1 MKPSNELFQLIKSLT
16 KSEKRYFKLSSSL
29 QSGEKN
35 YLKLFE
41 AIEIQD
47 EYDEE
52 AIKNLFKKETFIKHL
67 PSEKNHLYNLILK
80 SLRGFYSDHS
90 AAAILQEHLR
100 NIELLFNKA
109 LYKECAKYIIKAK
122 TIAYNFEKYYFLLD
136 LINWEKK
143 LVEEGYHRGIF
154 EADLNRLVDEET
166 DCIEKLRNIAEYQM
180 LYSQI
185 NSVIRKGGYTRNHE
199 ESELVKKISNHHLIT
214 GKNTAYTVKAATACY
229 SIKAMCFIA
238 NRNYDAAI
246 EHLEKVIKIMEANSF
261 IMKEL
266 PKRYIKALNS
276 MMYAYLNRNDIDN
289 CLLYVEKI
297 KSLIDQPGFESID
310 IQLDLFSLPNNAEL
324 LAYCYAGEY
333 KKAIDEVIPVIL
345 AGIEKYHGKL
355 STESELLLFY
365 NISRVY
371 FSGKEYK
378 LALKYN
384 NLVLNSNE
392 PILRQDVFTFARLVN
407 LIIHYEL
414 GNYDLLEYTIKSAK
428 RFVDKSQRNYQFEI
442 VFLKNIKKMV
452 KAKNQEDV
460 SKLFTQFRND
470 LLMVLED
477 PYENAANKY
486 FNFLGWIDSKISRK
500 PFGNAVNHKK
510 LSASATA

>member
-1 MKPSNELFQLIKSLT
+1 MKPSTELFQLIKSLT

-41 AIEIQD
+41 SIELQD

-52 AIKNLFKKETFIKHL
+52 SIKEQFKTETFIKHL

-80 SLRGFYSDHS
+80 SLRGFYADNS

-100 NIELLFNKA
+100 NIELLYNKA
-109 LYKECAKYIIKAK
+109 LYKECSKYITKAK

-143 LVEEGYHRGIF
+143 LVEEGYHRGVF
-154 EADLNRLVDEET
+154 EADLNKLVDEET

-185 NSVIRKGGYTRNHE
+185 NSVMRKAGYTRNPE
-199 ESELVKKISNHHLIT
+199 EAELVKKISSHPLII
-214 GKNTAYTVKAATACY
+214 GKNTAQTLKAATACF

-238 NRNYDAAI
+238 NGDYNSAF
-246 EHLEKVIKIMEANSF
+246 EHLQKVLKIMESNSY

-276 MMYAYLNRNDIDN
+276 LMYAYLNQNDIEN
-289 CLLYVEKI
+289 CLLYAEKI
-297 KSLIDQPGFESID
+297 KALTNQPGFESID

-324 LAYCYAGEY
+324 LAYCYSGEY
-333 KKAIDEVIPVIL
+333 KKAIDEIIPVTL
-345 AGIEKYHGKL
+345 EGIEKYDGKL
-355 STESELLLFY
+355 SNESVLLLYY

-371 FSGKEYK
+371 FSAGEYK

-414 GNYDLLEYTIKSAK
+414 GNYDLLEYTIKSTK
-428 RFVDKSQRNYQFEI
+428 RFVDKNQRNYQFES
-442 VFLKNIKKMV
+442 VFLKHIKKIV
-452 KAKNQEDV
+452 RAKNPDD
-460 SKLFTQFRND
+460 SAKLFSQFKND
-470 LLMVLED
+470 VQKVMEN
-477 PYENAANKY
+477 PYEKAANRY
-486 FNFLGWIDSKISRK
+486 FDFMTWIDSKIQKKSFADVLK
-500 PFGNAVNHKK
+500 TKKKK
-510 LSASATA
+510 LSV